1 MHVFIKNYYLDCRP
15 PIVLLSPDT
24 VLLCANHIFHFTLFH
39 GGPRA
44 ADSATT
50 AVLYADLLT
59 REMQLPIYDVE
70 KEYLY
75 TTILVR
81 KRFV

>member
-1 MHVFIKNYYLDCRP
+1 MKNYCLDCRP
-15 PIVLLSPDT
+15 PMVFADT
-24 VLLCANHIFHFTLFH
+24 VLLCTDYIFHFIILN
-39 GGPRA
+39 GSPRPT
-44 ADSATT
+44 DSNSATT
-50 AVLYADLLT
+50 AALYTDLLT
-59 REMQLPIYDVE
+59 REMQLPIYDVQ